1 MNTNS
6 RGTVLATVVAVL
18 IAITLL
24 AIGFSKHESKATAAN
39 TNPSISA
46 PTQAAVTP
54 PPTVPEQVRAQLA
67 GLGHKLEVRPPRTPN
82 FGYGQ
87 AVLYDARTGV
97 KFGASD
103 PRHDGEAVPVPAP
116 AFEARK

>member
-1 MNTNS
+1 
-6 RGTVLATVVAVL
+6 
-18 IAITLL
+18 
-24 AIGFSKHESKATAAN
+24 
-39 TNPSISA
+39 
-46 PTQAAVTP
+46 
-54 PPTVPEQVRAQLA
+54 
-67 GLGHKLEVRPPRTPN
+67 VRPPRTPN

-116 AFEARK
+116 AFEVR